1 MNTPSK
7 ESLRRHDSGQ
17 SEATGLARDKAF
29 GLFIVLL
36 GAVSWIA
43 SGILVLERIELYL
56 DANHTTSCDFN
67 PWVSCGTVM
76 KSEQAAL
83 LGFPNPFLGIV
94 GFGVVI
100 TIGMALL
107 AGARFR
113 RWYWLGLQAGVT
125 LAFIFIVWLW
135 SQALYDIN
143 ALCLYCMVV
152 WAMMIPLFVHTTS
165 RNIVTG
171 VIPAGAGLRKFA
183 AEWAW
188 VLTVSLLVLT
198 AASVF
203 LRFPQAFIGSGS

>member
-1 MNTPSK
+1 MSTPSK
-7 ESLRRHDSGQ
+7 ESSRGPHAGLPQ
-17 SEATGLARDKAF
+17 PTGLARDTAF
-29 GLFIVLL
+29 GLFLVVL
-36 GAVSWIA
+36 GAVAWIA
-43 SGILVLERIELYL
+43 SGILVLERLALYK

-76 KSEQAAL
+76 KSGQAAL

-107 AGARFR
+107 AGAKFK
-113 RWYWLGLQAGVT
+113 RWYWLGFQGGVT

-135 SQALYDIN
+135 SQALYEIN

-152 WAMMIPLFVHTTS
+152 WAMMIPLFIHTTS

-188 VLTVSLLVLT
+188 VITVLLLVLT

-203 LRFPQAFIGSGS
+203 VRFPQAFIGAGN